1 MKILITLLVFSFYT
15 LSINAQKKCVN
26 DEDGNCIAKGE
37 SKEVK
42 VKSSYGTAY
51 KSSLRIGNWEFFGL
65 EGNKVAEG
73 KYTLKNDA
81 SYLDGEWKYYNEDG
95 THFMT
100 RVYSLGAV
108 ISTVYLDTGCYV
120 YLGDR
125 ICANSDT
132 LGNLFV
138 EESKGQLKFQYKTA
152 LKINL
157 NGEPSKLVAASKTG
171 KAPVLTEFDSDS
183 MFSERYPLSKTLLNT
198 QVHSA
203 ITADNLINN
212 GNFEMASDR
221 IPDDFNAQIAMSKD
235 QNAIFWGSSN
245 ETPDIYKKKGNCYA
259 GFRVMGVNFEVLRNK
274 LKVPLEADKSYC
286 LQFKLKLKE
295 DNSFAFN
302 GISVVLSK
310 EEKFFKNS
318 EEGQKMGVVLQ
329 SHPSLVLGY
338 RQQWMVFSGTI
349 EAEGGENY
357 IYFSNFTDAKS
368 LKVFKADTLAPDYI
382 NEIYYYID
390 DVVLRALGENEN
402 CPCNV
407 KGCEL
412 DTIEK
417 VKVAEENDF
426 FKNPKAGQSI
436 ILRNIQFETAKWN
449 LLPESYETLDSLVDL
464 MIRFPNMVIEVV
476 GHTDNKGKSTENVKL
491 SKNRASAVV
500 EYLINSGIEAE
511 RMVADGKGQE
521 LPIDTN
527 DNETGRANN
536 RRVEFKIISL

>member
-1 MKILITLLVFSFYT
+1 MKILITLLLSFFT
-15 LSINAQKKCVN
+15 LSIYAQKKCVN

-37 SKEVK
+37 SKEIK

-51 KSSLRIGNWEFFGL
+51 KSSLRIGDWIFFGI

-81 SYLDGEWKYYNEDG
+81 SYIDGEWKYYNEDG
-95 THFMT
+95 VHFMT
-100 RVYSLGAV
+100 RIYSLGSV

-120 YLGDR
+120 YLGDK
-125 ICANSDT
+125 ICASSDT
-132 LGNLFV
+132 LGNLYV
-138 EESKGQLKFQYKTA
+138 VESKGQLKFEYKTA

-157 NGEPSKLVAASKTG
+157 NGEPSKLVAASKIG
-171 KAPVLTEFDSDS
+171 RAAVLTEFDTDS
-183 MFSERYPLSKTLLNT
+183 MFSERFPLSKSLLNIQPYSVIST
-198 QVHSA
+198 
-203 ITADNLINN
+203 DNLINN

-221 IPDDFNAQIAMSKD
+221 IPDDFTAQIAMAKD
-235 QNAIFWGSSN
+235 QNAMFWGSSN
-245 ETPDIYKKKGNCYA
+245 ETPDIFKKKGNCYA
-259 GFRVMGVNFEVLRNK
+259 GFRVLGVNFEVLRNK
-274 LKVPLEADKSYC
+274 LKMPLEADKTYC

-302 GISVVLSK
+302 GISVVLSN
-310 EEKFFKNS
+310 EEKLFKNS
-318 EEGQKMGVVLQ
+318 EEGRKLGVVLQ

-357 IYFSNFTDAKS
+357 IYFSNFTDARS
-368 LKVFKADTLAPDYI
+368 LKVFKADTLAPDII

-390 DVVLRALGENEN
+390 DVVLRELGENEN

-407 KGCEL
+407 RGCTL
-412 DTIEK
+412 DTIAKEPEL
-417 VKVAEENDF
+417 VENDF
-426 FKNPKAGQSI
+426 FSNPKAGQSI
-436 ILRNIQFETAKWN
+436 ILRNVQFETAKWN

-464 MIRFPNMVIEVV
+464 MARFPEMVIEIV
-476 GHTDNKGKSTENVKL
+476 GHTDNKGKAADNIKL
-491 SKNRASAVV
+491 SQNRAAAVMM
-500 EYLINSGIEAE
+500 YLAESGIEAD
-511 RMVADGKGQE
+511 RMKAFGKGQE
-521 LPIDTN
+521 EPIDTN